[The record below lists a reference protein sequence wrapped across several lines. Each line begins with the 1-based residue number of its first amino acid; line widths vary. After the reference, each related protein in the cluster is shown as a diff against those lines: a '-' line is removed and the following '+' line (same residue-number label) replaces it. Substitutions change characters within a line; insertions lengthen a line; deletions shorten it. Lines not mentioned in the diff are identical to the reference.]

1 MGKIIEQP
9 SDQSRLVWDQLEE
22 WVRSQVQELIQTI
35 LEEEITQLLGR
46 QKSERRQVV
55 DAPPAYRNGHGKER
69 KLTLRLCSGQTFYDG
84 VKAYVGMRIRIPRVT
99 LSGETSGALS

>member
-9 SDQSRLVWDQLEE
+9 TDQSRLVWDQLEE
-22 WVRSQVQELIQTI
+22 WVRGQVQELIQTI

-55 DAPPAYRNGHGKER
+55 VPHQPTATATARGG
-69 KLTLRLCSGQTFYDG
+69 S
-84 VKAYVGMRIRIPRVT
+84 
-99 LSGETSGALS
+99 